1 MTEEPSKPSE
11 QDLIKQHL
19 FISEDSMKQKLDSLL
34 QRVKKYLQ
42 IESATGTVILERK
55 DLQIKPVL
63 CLHLIGYFYYARF
76 NKQDDRSLSIS
87 QLSNSV
93 GKATT
98 SLSGPLAELVREGYV
113 NKVGTGKYQ
122 IAYYKIEDFLD
133 GFERD
138 LASNKEAN

>member
-1 MTEEPSKPSE
+1 MTEELSKPSE
-11 QDLIKQHL
+11 EDLIKEHL
-19 FISEDSMKQKLDSLL
+19 FISEDNVKQKLDSLL
-34 QRVKKYLQ
+34 QRMKKYIK

-55 DLQIKPVL
+55 NLQIKPAL
-63 CLHLIGYFYYARF
+63 CLHLIGYYYYARF

-113 NKVGTGKYQ
+113 SKIETGKYQ
-122 IAYYKIEDFLD
+122 IVYYRIEDFLD
-133 GFERD
+133 EFERD
-138 LASNKEAN
+138 LASNKEAK